1 MNWMVN
7 QHFGDFFNPILL
19 WTNGN
24 NIELPPAPTPEQLL
38 ASENSHWEII
48 LKVTNRF
55 GISTTVTRNV
65 TPQLLSV
72 TVTSDPPG
80 RVIRVDSFY
89 VTTPTS
95 FVSWANQDLVLQAI
109 DTDYYGWSEGGEQ
122 THVLTLGDDSS
133 ATANADDYSVVAFF
147 EPLSGPPSAAPTT
160 SPASGFNTADDSSS
174 SVVVPSGLIVA
185 TLLATIVLG
194 IN

>member
-7 QHFGDFFNPILL
+7 QHFGDFFVPILL

-48 LKVTNRF
+48 LTVTNRF
-55 GISTTVTRNV
+55 GISTTVTRDV

-109 DTDYYGWSEGGEQ
+109 DTDWYGWSDGGEQ
-122 THVLTLGDDSS
+122 THVLTLGDSS
-133 ATANADDYSVVAFF
+133 ATADADDYSVVAFF
-147 EPLSGPPSAAPTT
+147 EPLTGPPVAAPSTP
-160 SPASGFNTADDSSS
+160 PASGFNKEDDSSS

-194 IN
+194 IH